1 MTSALHSESLFIYD
15 CRDCVLNLMPFLRGL
30 KRQAVIFAAVSLWIP
45 TVAFGVRVLW
55 RYSNTPGHLAIA
67 PPDLPV
73 DWPAQPSPGR
83 AALFIFIHPQC
94 PCSRASIGELA
105 VIMTRSGEKPDTYV
119 LFYSPASEPTSWVKT
134 DLWRSVMAIPGVR
147 AIEDADGVWAQHF
160 GAATSGQALLY
171 DRRRHLAFNGGLTA
185 SRGHS
190 GDNYGRDAINTLLQ
204 GGNPTHKMTPVF
216 GCSLRG
222 Q

>member
-1 MTSALHSESLFIYD
+1 LA
-15 CRDCVLNLMPFLRGL
+15 LNLSMPFLHGL
-30 KRQAVIFAAVSLWIP
+30 KRQAVIVAAVSLWIP
-45 TVAFGVRVLW
+45 TVAFGLWVLGL
-55 RYSNTPGHLAIA
+55 YSNTPGKAA
-67 PPDLPV
+67 TPPPDLPV
-73 DWPAQPSPGR
+73 DWPAQPLPGR

-105 VIMTRSGEKPDTYV
+105 VIMTRAREKPETYV
-119 LFYSPASEPTSWVKT
+119 LFYSPASKSNGWVKT

-147 AIEDADGVWAQHF
+147 AIEDTDGVWAQHF

-171 DRRRHLAFNGGLTA
+171 DRQRHLIFNGGLTA

-190 GDNYGRDAINTLLQ
+190 GDNYGRDAVTTLLQ
-204 GGNPTHKMTPVF
+204 GGNPSHNMTPVF